1 MKMRLKVITTAMLE
15 EEKIIEI
22 GDDTALKVLS
32 KLEGIRTF
40 DDPIPDWVYEI
51 AEEEIEN
58 ITGQSFGN
66 DNDMYSSK
74 GTITRVETEDGVTLL
89 EY

>member
-1 MKMRLKVITTAMLE
+1 MKLKVITTKMLE
-15 EEKIIEI
+15 EEEIIEV
-22 GDDTALKVLS
+22 DDNTALKVLS
-32 KLEGIRTF
+32 QLESIRTF
-40 DDPIPDWVYEI
+40 DDRIPDWVYEK
-51 AEEEIEN
+51 AEEEIEDA
-58 ITGQSFGN
+58 TGKSFGS